1 MEIEGIYKEEE
12 RKIEGMIR
20 KMEKIRNEEF
30 EKMGYVFQGF
40 EKKEKEFRECKMELR
55 DYQQKM
61 RKQVILNRGKSSKN
75 EFIEHET
82 VFEGCDDINLFE
94 DDLFQLAEVD
104 ESGKLKEEKKQRVV
118 KKKVTDYTD
127 EELKDMIDTYIKKK
141 NIDLDGKLKKQLEE
155 ILQGERDWKKYIHL
169 NGESI
174 HKIDFIR
181 KGEYRDVYIEMED
194 ENTKSKEE
202 MKVIANRKKLLNRF
216 KN

>member
-12 RKIEGMIR
+12 RKIEGMIQ